1 MHIKN
6 ILLYGSDVFCGWMYS
21 ETEFLKMFNANN
33 KRKNKYYVLKKV
45 VFRDTALY
53 VLERCE

>member
-1 MHIKN
+1 
-6 ILLYGSDVFCGWMYS
+6 LLYGSDVFCGWMYS